1 VGAKS
6 DDVSPLPTVTVGP
19 HRIEYSVV
27 KGRSRRNV
35 YFRFRS
41 DGILE
46 IIVPARRRVDLIEAI
61 RSRSGWI
68 EKHYVESF
76 TYKPIFNGETLMYG
90 GKPLN
95 IVFEEDHDREDISF
109 EPSRGV
115 VVMRTSD
122 KSRAKELIRRGFLRE
137 TSRYVVRRVAEL
149 APQIGVKYSMVD
161 VREVKSWGYCTRNH
175 RLSFSW
181 QLIALPENLR
191 EYVIL
196 HELTHLIEF
205 NHSSSFEKRLTEV
218 CPNHRERERELSRVV
233 SM

>member
-1 VGAKS
+1 M
-6 DDVSPLPTVTVGP
+6 PTVTVGP
-19 HRIEYSVV
+19 HRIEYSVIV
-27 KGRSRRNV
+27 GRSRRNV
-35 YFRFRS
+35 YFRFRP

-46 IIVPARRRVDLIEAI
+46 IIVPARRKVDLKEAI
-61 RSRSGWI
+61 RSRSEWI
-68 EKHYVESF
+68 EKHYEESF
-76 TYKPIFNGETLMYG
+76 TYKPVFNGETLMYG
-90 GKPLN
+90 GTCLK
-95 IVFEEDHDREDISF
+95 IVFEECHDQEDINF

-115 VVMRTSD
+115 VVIRTSD
-122 KSRAKELIRRGFLRE
+122 RSRARELIRRGFLRE

-149 APQIGVKYSMVD
+149 ALQIGVKYSVLD

-196 HELTHLIEF
+196 HELTHLTEF
-205 NHSSSFEKRLTEV
+205 NHSRSFERRLAAV
-218 CPNHRERERELSRVV
+218 CPDHREREKELNRIV

>member
-1 VGAKS
+1 MKNG
-6 DDVSPLPTVTVGP
+6 DVSPLPTVTVGP
-19 HRIEYSVV
+19 HRIEYSVI
-27 KGRSRRNV
+27 KGKSRRNV

-46 IIVPARRRVDLIEAI
+46 IIVPVRRKVDLKEAI
-61 RSRSGWI
+61 RSRSRWI

-76 TYKPIFNGETLMYG
+76 TYRPIFNGHMLMYNG
-90 GKPLN
+90 ILLN
-95 IVFEEDHDREDISF
+95 VIFEEDHERENIKF
-109 EPSRGV
+109 EPSRGAV
-115 VVMRTSD
+115 VIRTSD
-122 KSRAKELIRRGFLRE
+122 RQRAKELIRRGFLRE
-137 TSRYVVRRVAEL
+137 TSRYVVRKVAEL
-149 APQIGVKYSMVD
+149 ASQIGVKYSVVD
-161 VREVKSWGYCTRNH
+161 VREVKSWGYCTRNL

-205 NHSSSFEKRLTEV
+205 NHSHSFERRLAAV
-218 CPNHRERERELSRVV
+218 CPDHRERKRELSRIV